1 VERDPIYVRNVGK
14 PSSTPHTYITMSE
27 KLTVER
33 YPIYVVNVGKSSMLP
48 HTYVDM

>member
-1 VERDPIYVRNVGK
+1 
-14 PSSTPHTYITMSE
+14 MSE